1 MTVPLQD
8 ALQKYK
14 SGDFRGL
21 IQRHGASA
29 AKADCPQILLVL
41 IAQSHLRTGDE
52 LQAAE
57 HYRLAGRASGDNH
70 LNYLLISGSFYIRHS
85 RLEEAYEIARHVM
98 ALAPGD
104 PRALEFYHRTLAECC
119 LFEES
124 ALAQR
129 RLLSGLT
136 RHDPLYLG
144 ADNPLCN
151 ISWCADEA
159 INARLLPPAVSQPVT
174 AEMQAARRAR
184 PHRWA
189 EKLRIGYLSEDYY
202 DTHATMYL
210 FRGVMQRHDAARFDI
225 THFCFTSAAN
235 IAKDRG
241 MRRQYRDIVK
251 IGHLSDEQAAELIR
265 GRSIDILVD
274 LKGHTQGSRPNLV
287 NLGPAPLQVAYL
299 GYPGSANGVDCD
311 YILSDRIVTPDTSI
325 PHYHEKFCRLPETYQ
340 CNDNIHRPR
349 PAPISRKQLGLPEDK
364 VVLGFFNATRKLTPE
379 TFRLLAE
386 ILKTTENTVLWIL
399 FFNRF
404 AERSFRAA
412 MAAESVDP
420 ARIVTAP
427 KAHYEDHLARLPAVD
442 IALDSFPYNG
452 HTTTSD
458 LLWAGVPVVTYKG
471 THFASRVSESLLGAL
486 GLSELVADG
495 PQGYI
500 GMVRALAADAESRR
514 AIRAKIE
521 ARRDSAPLFDTD
533 RFTRHLE
540 RAFEMMADRARAG
553 LPPDH
558 LDVPPLPVRD
568 FREMEST

>member
-21 IQRHGASA
+21 IQRHGAAA

-41 IAQSHLRTGDE
+41 IAQSHLRSGDE
-52 LQAAE
+52 LQAAD
-57 HYRLAGRASGDNH
+57 HYRLAGRAQGDNH

-85 RLEEAYEIARHVM
+85 RLEEAYEIAKQVM
-98 ALAPGD
+98 TLAPLD
-104 PRALEFYHRTLAECC
+104 PRALEFYHRALAECC

-124 ALAQR
+124 VQAQERLHAGLAKR
-129 RLLSGLT
+129 
-136 RHDPLYLG
+136 DPLYLR

-159 INARLLPPAVSQPVT
+159 INACLLPSTVQQPVT
-174 AEMQAARRAR
+174 PEMQALRRAR

-189 EKLRIGYLSEDYY
+189 EKLRIGYLSDDYY
-202 DTHATMYL
+202 DTHATMHL
-210 FRGVMQRHDAARFDI
+210 FRGVMQRHDADRFDI

-235 IAKDRG
+235 IARDRG
-241 MRRQYRDIVK
+241 MRREHPNLVQ
-251 IGHLSDEQAAELIR
+251 IGHLNDEQAAELIR
-265 GRSIDILVD
+265 SRAIDILVD

-287 NLGPAPLQVAYL
+287 NLGLAPVQVAYL
-299 GYPGSANGVDCD
+299 GYPGSGNGVDCD
-311 YILSDRIVTPDTSI
+311 YILSDRIVTPDSSI
-325 PHYHEKFCRLPETYQ
+325 PHYHEKLCRMPESYQ
-340 CNDNIHRPR
+340 SNDSIHRPR
-349 PAPISRKQLGLPEDK
+349 PAPLGRGELGLPDDK
-364 VVLGFFNATRKLTPE
+364 IVLGFFNATRKLTPE
-379 TFRLLAE
+379 TFRLIAE

-404 AERSFRAA
+404 AEKNFRATI
-412 MAAESVDP
+412 AAEGVDP
-420 ARIVTAP
+420 ARIITAP
-427 KAHYEDHLARLPAVD
+427 KAHYEDHIARLPAVD

-471 THFASRVSESLLGAL
+471 THFASRVSESLLTVL
-486 GLSELVADG
+486 GISELVADG

-500 GMVRALAADAESRR
+500 DVVRALVADAESRR
-514 AIRAKIE
+514 AVRARIE
-521 ARRDSAPLFDTD
+521 ANRGTAPLFDTG

-540 RAFEMMADRARAG
+540 HAFEMIADRARQG

-558 LDVPPLPVRD
+558 LDVPPLPGRD
-568 FREMEST
+568 F

>member
-14 SGDFRGL
+14 AGDFRGL
-21 IQRHGASA
+21 IERHGAAA

-41 IAQSHLRTGDE
+41 IAQSHLRSGDE

-57 HYRLAGRASGDNH
+57 HYRRAGRARGDNH
-70 LNYLLISGSFYIRHS
+70 LNYLLISGSFYVRHS
-85 RLEEAYEIARHVM
+85 RLEEAYDIARQVT
-98 ALAPGD
+98 ALAPLD

-119 LFEES
+119 LFAES
-124 ALAQR
+124 AEAQKRLRAGLLR
-129 RLLSGLT
+129 R
-136 RHDPLYLG
+136 DPLSLK
-144 ADNPLCN
+144 ADNPLSN

-159 INARLLPPAVSQPVT
+159 INASLLPSAVSQPVT
-174 AEMQAARRAR
+174 AGMQAARHAR

-189 EKLRIGYLSEDYY
+189 EKLRIGYLSDDYY
-202 DTHATMYL
+202 DAHATMHL
-210 FRGVMQRHDAARFDI
+210 FRGVMARHDARRFDI

-235 IAKDRG
+235 IARDRG
-241 MRRQYRDIVK
+241 MRRQYPNLVQV
-251 IGHLSDEQAAELIR
+251 GHLSDEQAAELIR
-265 GRSIDILVD
+265 SRAIDILVD

-287 NLGPAPLQVAYL
+287 NLGLAPVQVAYL
-299 GYPGSANGVDCD
+299 GYPGSANGIDCD

-325 PHYHEKFCRLPETYQ
+325 SHYHEKLCRLPESYQ
-340 CNDNIHRPR
+340 SNDNLHRPR
-349 PAPISRKQLGLPEDK
+349 PAPLGRTQLGLPEDK

-379 TFRLLAE
+379 TFRLVAE

-404 AERSFRAA
+404 AEKNFRAA
-412 MAAESVDP
+412 MVAEGVDL

-427 KAHYEDHLARLPAVD
+427 KALYEDHLARLPAVD

-458 LLWAGVPVVTYKG
+458 LLWMGVPVVTYRG
-471 THFASRVSESLLGAL
+471 THFASRVSESLLTAL
-486 GLSELVADG
+486 GLSELVAEG
-495 PQGYI
+495 PQGYT
-500 GMVRALAADAESRR
+500 GMVRALVADAERRR

-521 ARRDSAPLFDTD
+521 ANRVTAPLFETD

-540 RAFEMMADRARAG
+540 CAFEMMAERARQG

-558 LDVPPLPVRD
+558 LDIPPLPAKE
-568 FREMEST
+568 F